1 LAEKHPTGTDVRLRD
16 VTLDDLE
23 LYERLRCDPA
33 MMAELGGPLPKETI
47 PDKLRSD
54 VAAVQREE
62 SWITV
67 VTDDGGVPM
76 GSVVLWSHDE
86 HGERLSEIGWMVLPE
101 FQGRGVAKS
110 ATARVLER
118 ARDAGRWG
126 AIHAFP
132 GVTNAPSNGICR
144 SLGFTFVDSGDIEFQ
159 GRMLRANHW
168 RLDPPDGEGRW
179 TSE

>member
-1 LAEKHPTGTDVRLRD
+1 MERRHPVDADVRLRD
-16 VTLDDLE
+16 VTLDDHE

-33 MMAELGGPLPKETI
+33 MMTELGGPLPKETI

-54 VAAVQREE
+54 VAAVQRDE
-62 SWITV
+62 SWIAV
-67 VTDDGGVPM
+67 VTDGAGVPM
-76 GSVVLWSHDE
+76 GSVVLWIHDE

-110 ATARVLER
+110 ATAQLLDR
-118 ARDAGRWG
+118 AEVDGRWG

-144 SLGFTFVDSGDIEFQ
+144 SLGFTLVAAADIEFQ
-159 GRMLRANHW
+159 GRTLRANHW
-168 RLDPPDGEGRW
+168 RFGPTDGQVRW
-179 TSE
+179 TSD